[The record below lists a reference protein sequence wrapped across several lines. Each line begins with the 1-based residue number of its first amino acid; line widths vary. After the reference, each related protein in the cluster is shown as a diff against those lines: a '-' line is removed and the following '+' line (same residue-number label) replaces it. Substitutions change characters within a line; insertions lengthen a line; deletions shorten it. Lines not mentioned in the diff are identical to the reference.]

1 LRNLFGDL
9 VFTNAMLK
17 TTAIS
22 DAGLLKQTLYEIA
35 RDQINKQTYDR
46 AMDSMD
52 ALNSEIEATIRKAWG
67 RAA

>member
-1 LRNLFGDL
+1 
-9 VFTNAMLK
+9 
-17 TTAIS
+17 
-22 DAGLLKQTLYEIA
+22 LLKQTLYEIA